1 MEILKCRRHVK
12 YEAWLKAPITWE
24 WVFLLT
30 ESGPRKLIWR
40 KLCQR
45 LLPFLGQKWFE
56 GVNSRIVPLLA
67 ANGLWNFI
75 WRKLCQRLLPF
86 FGAKWFQGV
95 NSRIVSLLAASG
107 LWNLIWTNL
116 KLSRKNVVPDSLL
129 SDCKTNSQ
137 RQINKILQM
146 GYHQQ
151 LQFDLKLI
159 HFSSFTKRKTA
170 C

>member
-1 MEILKCRRHVK
+1 MIKSPD
-12 YEAWLKAPITWE
+12 YTGTSF
-24 WVFLLT
+24 FLA

-45 LLPFLGQKWFE
+45 LLPFLGQKWFR
-56 GVNSRIVPLLA
+56 GMT
-67 ANGLWNFI
+67 
-75 WRKLCQRLLPF
+75 
-86 FGAKWFQGV
+86 
-95 NSRIVSLLAASG
+95 SRIVSLLAASG

-146 GYHQQ
+146 EYYQQQ
-151 LQFDLKLI
+151 LQFDLKSI

-170 C
+170 CQILRQELFVAMSPWNKIVQRNDKFILELYFDSHGTF

>member
-1 MEILKCRRHVK
+1 MEGGRRWPVIRCLRFRISFCFFLHFAQVAVVGMEMLKCRRRVK
-12 YEAWLKAPITWE
+12 YEVWLKSPITWE
-24 WVFLLT
+24 WVFLLA

-45 LLPFLGQKWFE
+45 LLPFLRQKWFE
-56 GVNSRIVPLLA
+56 V
-67 ANGLWNFI
+67 
-75 WRKLCQRLLPF
+75 
-86 FGAKWFQGV
+86 V

-129 SDCKTNSQ
+129 FDCKTNSQ

-146 GYHQQ
+146 EYQ

-159 HFSSFTKRKTA
+159 NFS
-170 C
+170 

>member
-1 MEILKCRRHVK
+1 MCLWFRISFSLLLQFAPVAVVGMEILKCRRHVK

-24 WVFLLT
+24 WVFLQA

-45 LLPFLGQKWFE
+45 LLPFLGQKWF
-56 GVNSRIVPLLA
+56 
-67 ANGLWNFI
+67 
-75 WRKLCQRLLPF
+75 
-86 FGAKWFQGV
+86 QGMT
-95 NSRIVSLLAASG
+95 SRIVSLLAASG